1 MTPST
6 LVLDFVNSVPLPK
19 METRAQFVAFLK
31 FAHGLMRASGP
42 LLELAIERSSG
53 ALRDYYSAHFAEE
66 KDHAQW
72 LAEDM
77 ALLGEAPEKID
88 HAAAATAG
96 AQYYYLQ
103 HVGPHA
109 LLGYIA
115 ALEFRPMPLADVE
128 TLEKAFGAPAIRT
141 VRYHAEHD
149 PGHAK
154 ELASVIDAH
163 EKFADIVCYSAFVT
177 AKMFSFYLNDRMRC
191 TGDSNADSK

>member
-1 MTPST
+1 
-6 LVLDFVNSVPLPK
+6 

-42 LLELAIERSSG
+42 LLELAIERSTG
-53 ALRDYYSAHFAEE
+53 ALREYYAAHLAEE
-66 KDHAQW
+66 KDHAAW

-77 ALLGEAPEKID
+77 DLLGEAPAKID

-109 LLGYIA
+109 LLGYMA
-115 ALEFRPMPLADVE
+115 ALEFRPMPLANVE
-128 TLEKAFGAPAIRT
+128 ALEKVFGVLPLRT

-149 PGHAK
+149 REHSK
-154 ELASVIDAH
+154 ELASVIDEHA
-163 EKFADIVCYSAFVT
+163 EFADLICYSAFAT
-177 AKMFSFYLNDRMRC
+177 AKMLGFYLNDRMRLVKEP
-191 TGDSNADSK
+191 D